1 MEADRS
7 IEDSEEGQWYLIEV
21 DEDRWQATAFVMLT
35 PGDRLTTSYQCS
47 VVGHG
52 GKGSGPTVNIRYPER
67 LPNDLA
73 GEDEIVTVETI
84 VTGEVLPVKWKRA
97 YSYDTGISLFEEDAK
112 LLVRRIGETDAE
124 SYRLIFPDHPELDRT
139 VPSVGLGEIAG
150 EVMAKCEVWDYG
162 ASSASEL
169 RPPQVVQEQADGEY
183 TYTAPDGRFTLRY
196 PADCGQMWEAPG
208 LADNAH
214 RCTDGEPAITTGVE
228 WHDMS
233 VTGLTGRSPEWWA
246 RTFADRVAAGAE
258 AEGALVSRDTLKTAA
273 GHVLETVELKW
284 ETEEG
289 GMVTQGA
296 VFVDTDLWVIAV
308 YMNYPADEV
317 HLYRERVIGA
327 FKTFTAREPAK

>member
-7 IEDSEEGQWYLIEV
+7 IEDSEEGQWYLIEI

-47 VVGHG
+47 VVADG
-52 GKGSGPTVNIRYPER
+52 GKGSGPTVNIRYPEDM
-67 LPNDLA
+67 LKNLA
-73 GEDEIVTVETI
+73 GEEEMVTVETV
-84 VTGEVLPVKWKRA
+84 VTEEVLPVEWKGS
-97 YSYDTGISLFEEDAK
+97 YPYDTGISLFEDDAK

-124 SYRLIFPDHPELDRT
+124 NYRLIFPDHPELDRT

-150 EVMAKCEVWDYG
+150 EVIAECEVWDG
-162 ASSASEL
+162 ASAAREL
-169 RPPQVVQEQADGEY
+169 RPPQVVQDPADGEY
-183 TYTAPDGRFTLRY
+183 TYTASDGRFTLRY

-208 LADNAH
+208 LANNTD
-214 RCTDGEPAITTGVE
+214 RCSGGGSAITTWVE
-228 WHDMS
+228 WNDMS
-233 VTGLTGRSPEWWA
+233 VTELADHSPEWLA
-246 RTFADRVAAGAE
+246 GTFADRVAAGA
-258 AEGALVSRDTLKTAA
+258 AADGALVSRDTLKTAA
-273 GHVLETVELKW
+273 GHVLETFELKW
-284 ETEEG
+284 EIEEG

-296 VFVDTDLWVIAV
+296 VFVDADLWLIAV